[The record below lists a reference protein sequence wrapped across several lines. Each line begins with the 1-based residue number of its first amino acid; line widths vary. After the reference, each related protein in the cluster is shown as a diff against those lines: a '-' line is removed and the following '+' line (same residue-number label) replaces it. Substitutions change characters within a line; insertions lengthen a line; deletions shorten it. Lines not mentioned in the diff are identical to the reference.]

1 MKKVGLIGLVW
12 LGIFACAGL
21 SAQVRVH
28 KTADGYELLIDG
40 QKTYIK
46 GVGGTFKL
54 DIAAASGANA
64 CRTWS
69 GNVPSVERTVAQAK
83 ANGMY
88 VMQGIGLTK
97 DPKMYENEE
106 YKNRLREECRALAE
120 RFKDDESIIFWGI
133 GNEIELNGNST
144 PQAWEFVNELSLLI
158 KSIDKRHLTSA
169 VITYNQKSLNLV
181 AKYAPSLDF
190 VGINC
195 YGGIN
200 SIRRMVA
207 TSDYK
212 GPYLV
217 TEWGPTGWWECAK
230 TAWGAPIEQ
239 SSEEKRICYEERYNI
254 ITSDPNCLGSF
265 VFLWGQKEERT
276 PTWFCMFTESNV
288 EGLPFSGLKA
298 ATVEGM
304 ERVWSGREPAQTA
317 PVISSLTAGGLSV
330 RENPTFEAGKK
341 IRIKADVKDREE
353 KKLTYVWEVL
363 KEATITATGG
373 AYEPRPDRVGEV
385 KTTKRPRL
393 NLKISEPGA
402 YRVYLYALDGT
413 GYASSTNLPV
423 LVK

>member
-1 MKKVGLIGLVW
+1 MKRFWLVW
-12 LGIFACAGL
+12 LGIFTCAAL
-21 SAQVRVH
+21 SAQVTVQ
-28 KTADGYELLIDG
+28 KSADGYDLLIDG

-46 GVGGTFKL
+46 GVGGTFKM
-54 DIAAASGANA
+54 DVAAASGANA
-64 CRTWS
+64 CRTWG
-69 GNVPSVERTVAQAK
+69 GNVQAVEKTVSEAK

-88 VMQGIGLTK
+88 IMQGIGLTK

-106 YKNRLREECRALAE
+106 YKNRLRAECRALAE
-120 RFKDDESIIFWGI
+120 RFKDDRNIIMWGI

-144 PQAWEFVNELSLLI
+144 RAAWEFVDELSRLI
-158 KSIDKRHLTSA
+158 KSIDKRHLTST

-181 AKYAPSLDF
+181 AKYCPSLDF

-200 SIRRMVA
+200 TLAKMVE

-217 TEWGPTGWWECAK
+217 TEWGPTGWWECRK

-239 SSEEKRICYEERYNI
+239 SSEEKRLCYEERYGV
-254 ITSDPNCLGSF
+254 ITSDPVCMGSF

-276 PTWFCMFTESNV
+276 PTWFCMFTEQNV

-298 ATVEGM
+298 STVEGM
-304 ERVWSGREPAQTA
+304 ERAWTGKEPAQTA
-317 PVISSLTAGGLSV
+317 PVISSMTAGGLTV
-330 RENPTFEAGKK
+330 LQDPTFAAGKT
-341 IRIKADVKDREE
+341 IRVKADVKDREN

-385 KTTKRPRL
+385 KTTRKPRL

-413 GYASSTNLPV
+413 GYASSTNLPI

>member
-1 MKKVGLIGLVW
+1 MKKVWLVW
-12 LGIFACAGL
+12 LGIFTCAAL
-21 SAQVRVH
+21 SAQVTMQ
-28 KTADGYELLIDG
+28 KSGEGYELLVDG
-40 QKTYIK
+40 QKTYIN
-46 GVGGTFKL
+46 GVGGTFKM
-54 DIAAASGANA
+54 DVAAASGANA
-64 CRTWS
+64 CRTWG
-69 GNVPSVERTVAQAK
+69 GNIPTVERTVAEAK

-88 VMQGIGLTK
+88 IMQGIGLTK

-106 YKNRLREECRALAE
+106 YKNRLRQECRALAE

-200 SIRRMVA
+200 SLRRMVA

-239 SSEEKRICYEERYNI
+239 SSEEKRICYEERFNI
-254 ITSDPNCLGSF
+254 IKEDPRCLGSF

-304 ERVWSGREPAQTA
+304 ERVWTGKEPAQTA
-317 PVISSLTAGGLSV
+317 PVISSMTADGLTV
-330 RENPTFEAGKK
+330 KENPTFEAGRK
-341 IRIKADVKDREE
+341 IKVKADVKDREN

-393 NLKISEPGA
+393 DLTIAEPGA

-413 GYASSTNLPV
+413 GYASATNLPI